1 MQLARVLS
9 LLFLLNSIWL
19 VSSAPL
25 LNRGLSKLLNGVK
38 GTKLFSGLGTF
49 YEVGSGSCGEFD
61 TDSDLVVA
69 VNKAQMANG
78 ANPNQNPYCDNMV
91 YITGDKGSTSAK
103 VVDTCPACGDGALDM
118 SPTVFEKVCGSLSIG
133 VCTISWKFT

>member
-1 MQLARVLS
+1 MQLTRVLS

-78 ANPNQNPYCDNMV
+78 TSMFIISSISFFNPMV
-91 YITGDKGSTSAK
+91 CVHRCQPKSK
-103 VVDTCPACGDGALDM
+103 PL
-118 SPTVFEKVCGSLSIG
+118 L
-133 VCTISWKFT
+133 

>member
-1 MQLARVLS
+1 MQLTRVLS

-25 LNRGLSKLLNGVK
+25 LNRGLGSKLLNGVK

-69 VNKAQMANG
+69 VNKEQMANG
-78 ANPNQNPYCDNMV
+78 TYVNV
-91 YITGDKGSTSAK
+91 YNFKYF
-103 VVDTCPACGDGALDM
+103 L
-118 SPTVFEKVCGSLSIG
+118 F
-133 VCTISWKFT
+133 

>member
-1 MQLARVLS
+1 MQLPRILS
-9 LLFLLNSIWL
+9 ILFFLLNSIWL

-25 LNRGLSKLLNGVK
+25 QSRGLGSKLLKGVK

-69 VNKAQMANG
+69 VNKEQMANG
-78 ANPNQNPYCDNMV
+78 NLLLCLYRKIFPFLTPFSV
-91 YITGDKGSTSAK
+91 YVLRCQPK
-103 VVDTCPACGDGALDM
+103 PEPL
-118 SPTVFEKVCGSLSIG
+118 L
-133 VCTISWKFT
+133 